1 MGSMHIYRSLIMSGH
16 VMGCALAWAVGGP
29 GP

>member
-1 MGSMHIYRSLIMSGH
+1 MHIYRSLIMSGH
-16 VMGCALAWAVGGP
+16 VMGCALAWAVDGP

>member
-1 MGSMHIYRSLIMSGH
+1 MHIYRSLIMSDH
-16 VMGCALAWAVGGP
+16 VMGWALAWAVGRP

>member
-1 MGSMHIYRSLIMSGH
+1 MSDH
-16 VMGCALAWAVGGP
+16 VMGWALAWAVGRP